1 MSYPAYVPG
10 VLHTLANHAPA
21 GAGMSHGLEHP
32 ELHWQFSIVEQMIH
46 ETTHAVLLW
55 RYRPID
61 LRKSH
66 SSGVRRE
73 LACRN
78 DRPRQECVTLA
89 AEYWILR
96 HWGFSGIDAWLTQ
109 VVANQPRQVTARR
122 VLHHLKDPEKRRYTV
137 ERAHRVMHLIRKFVQ
152 NWRRNERRANQ
163 RT

>member
-10 VLHTLANHAPA
+10 VLQTLANHALA
-21 GAGMSHGLEHP
+21 GAGMSYGLVHP
-32 ELHWQFSIVEQMIH
+32 ELPWQLSIVEQQIH
-46 ETTHAVLLW
+46 ETAHAVLLW
-55 RYRPID
+55 HDKHLD
-61 LRKSH
+61 LRKYT
-66 SSGVRRE
+66 GYEIRDVLNR
-73 LACRN
+73 RN
-78 DRPRQECVTLA
+78 DRPRQECMALA

-122 VLHHLKDPEKRRYTV
+122 VLHHLTDPEKRRYTV

-152 NWRRNERRANQ
+152 NWRRNERRSNQ